1 MNHLQRVLT
10 PTDTG
15 SSHGDCR
22 SDADLDA
29 ILDATELDMG
39 GRSFTTIPRDVSGL
53 SDNERSESMVDRRS
67 ENSQSEGRGF
77 DSRGRFRIMK

>member
-10 PTDTG
+10 PTETD
-15 SSHGDCR
+15 SSHGYCY
-22 SDADLDA
+22 SGPYLDA

-67 ENSQSEGRGF
+67 ENS
-77 DSRGRFRIMK
+77 